1 MKWIKRILLFIIIV
15 IVLAL
20 IIAIFLPSKYSVE
33 RSVVINA
40 KEGKIMSQIVDL
52 KKWDYWS
59 PWKPQDT
66 AAIYKYNDTIG
77 VGASMEWKGEI
88 VGEGKLRLTE
98 IIPMKSIKY
107 VINFIEPFESISE
120 GTYSFEPD
128 ENGVKV
134 TWKDEGALSWPIAR
148 WMGVI
153 MNFDKQMGPDFE
165 KGLLLLK
172 DRVEKM
178 HDYSYDIMEKTVEAK
193 TIAGIREKIKAGDI
207 SKVLGKNYGLLM
219 AYVTKSGAKCVG
231 QPMAITMAWDSLTW
245 DFVAALP
252 IDKEIP
258 SQGNIKVEKSYTGKV
273 IYIVYK
279 GAYDKTYNAYMDL
292 DAYVEENGLTEA
304 AGPWEV
310 YVTDPTT
317 EPDTSKW
324 ITEIYFPVK

>member
-1 MKWIKRILLFIIIV
+1 MKWIKRILLFIVIV

-33 RSVVINA
+33 RSVLINA

-66 AAIYKYNDTIG
+66 ASIYKYNDTIG

-98 IIPMKSIKY
+98 IIPMKSISY
-107 VINFIEPFESISE
+107 ILNFVEPFESTSN
-120 GTYSFEPD
+120 GSFD
-128 ENGVKV
+128 LENDKNGLKV
-134 TWKDEGALSWPIAR
+134 TWKDEGTLSWPMGR

-172 DRVEKM
+172 ERVEKM
-178 HDYSYDIMEKTVEAK
+178 HDYSYDIFEKTVEAQ
-193 TIAGIREKIKAGDI
+193 TIAGIREKINSGDI
-207 SKVLGKNYGLLM
+207 SKALAVKYGTIMSFVAKN
-219 AYVTKSGAKCVG
+219 GAKCTG
-231 QPMAITMAWDSLTW
+231 SPMAITMAWDSLTW
-245 DFVAALP
+245 DFVAAIP
-252 IDKEIP
+252 IDKEIA
-258 SQGNIKVEKSYTGKV
+258 SGGKIKVEKSYAGKV
-273 IYIVYK
+273 IYIRYK
-279 GAYDKTYNAYMDL
+279 GAYNKTYNAYMDMA
-292 DAYVEENGLTEA
+292 AYVKENNLTEVG
-304 AGPWEV
+304 GPWEV
-310 YVTDPTT
+310 YITDPMT

-324 ITEIYFPVK
+324 ITEIYFPIK